1 MRAAVEQLRN
11 RGVRLEQYD
20 LPEVK
25 TEDGISTTGDLREAW
40 FRDPH
45 GTILR
50 IHSHVETQ
58 SPMMRP
64 RSRAVTPNR

>member
-1 MRAAVEQLRN
+1 MRAGVEQLRN

-40 FRDPH
+40 FRDPD
-45 GTILR
+45 GNILR

>member
-1 MRAAVEQLRN
+1 MRAAVKQLRN

-25 TEDGISTTGDLREAW
+25 TEDCISTTRDLPEAW

-45 GTILR
+45 GNIVR